1 MPDLDRPIDPS
12 FDHPFIQEE
21 HDDIMRKKVDLSHLD
36 LNLQSQVYDLIRE
49 FWPVFDERGVFVPVK
64 NYECDIDTGTARPI
78 AVKNRLWQTRDS
90 HHATLHLGLGKGRSH
105 QANHGWK
112 MVVQGIIRGQAP
124 SRACSQH

>member
-1 MPDLDRPIDPS
+1 M
-12 FDHPFIQEE
+12 
-21 HDDIMRKKVDLSHLD
+21 DLSHLD